1 MNLQKMEKYINA
13 MREHKEIIPLGNL
26 EYHVYFNEY
35 EGMKGD
41 YLSPPDPSEFEI
53 DSIYCPDYNRDV
65 TRLLSSEAQNELLK
79 LAKQKL

>member
-1 MNLQKMEKYINA
+1 MNLQKMEKYINT
-13 MREHKEIIPLGNL
+13 MREHRKIIPLGNL

-41 YLSPPDPSEFEI
+41 YLSPSDPSEFEI

-65 TRLLSSEAQNELLK
+65 TRLLSSEAQDELLR

>member
-1 MNLQKMEKYINA
+1 MQ
-13 MREHKEIIPLGNL
+13 EHKEFIALGNL

-65 TRLLSSEAQNELLK
+65 TRLLNSEAKDELLR

>member
-1 MNLQKMEKYINA
+1 MNLQKMAQCINI
-13 MREHKEIIPLGNL
+13 MQQHKEIIPLGNL
-26 EYHVYFNEY
+26 EYHVYFNEH

-53 DSIYCPDYNRDV
+53 DTIYCPDYNRDV
-65 TRLLSSEAQNELLK
+65 TRLLSSEAKDELLR

>member
-1 MNLQKMEKYINA
+1 MQ
-13 MREHKEIIPLGNL
+13 EHKKLIALGNL
-26 EYHVYFNEY
+26 EYQVYFNEY

-41 YLSPPDPSEFEI
+41 YLSPSDPSEFEI

>member
-1 MNLQKMEKYINA
+1 MQD
-13 MREHKEIIPLGNL
+13 HKKLIALGNL
-26 EYHVYFNEY
+26 EYQVYFNEY

-65 TRLLSSEAQNELLK
+65 TRLLSSEAQDELLR
-79 LAKQKL
+79 LAKQEL

>member
-1 MNLQKMEKYINA
+1 MNLLKMEQYINI

-41 YLSPPDPSEFEI
+41 YLSPPDPLEFEI

-65 TRLLSSEAQNELLK
+65 TGLLSSEAKYELLK
-79 LAKQKL
+79 LATQKI

>member
-1 MNLQKMEKYINA
+1 MNLQKMDKCINA

-26 EYHVYFNEY
+26 EYHVYFNEH

-41 YLSPPDPSEFEI
+41 YLSPSDPSEFEI

-65 TRLLSSEAQNELLK
+65 TRLLSSEAQDELLR

>member
-1 MNLQKMEKYINA
+1 MI
-13 MREHKEIIPLGNL
+13 EHKEIIPIGNL

-41 YLSPPDPSEFEI
+41 YYSPPDPSEFEI

-65 TRLLSSEAQNELLK
+65 TELLSSEAKYELLK
-79 LAKQKL
+79 LATQKI

>member
-1 MNLQKMEKYINA
+1 MI
-13 MREHKEIIPLGNL
+13 EHKKIIPIGNL

-53 DSIYCPDYNRDV
+53 DSIYCTDYNRDV
-65 TRLLSSEAQNELLK
+65 TELLSSEAKYELLK
-79 LAKQKL
+79 LATQKI